1 MEKQKQ
7 LKCYC
12 PRCNNNTNHLV
23 LHSEIERS
31 DDEDFWWQSTY
42 SIVKCMGCDGIQFY
56 KEDLDESDFE
66 YYGDGEV
73 EPNARITTFPRQK
86 NKVAPLRNT
95 WEIPAMIRS
104 LYIETIDCLN
114 SNRLQLAAAGFRAII
129 EAICRD
135 AAVPGRNLES
145 MINNLAKSHIIT
157 AKDRDHLHAIRFMG
171 NDSIH
176 SIKRYREEEVVIVA
190 HIVNAILTSLY
201 LIAREVES
209 LDIKPISKYSDFE
222 EILNESVAKRTV
234 GEIDILRNFIRHDRR
249 IISEDIPKFE
259 SELQKHIADG
269 SYTKLSLSGTP
280 ASGRSQQY
288 KIESL

>member
-104 LYIETIDCLN
+104 LYTETIDCLN

-135 AAVPGRNLES
+135 AAVPGRNL
-145 MINNLAKSHIIT
+145 
-157 AKDRDHLHAIRFMG
+157 
-171 NDSIH
+171 
-176 SIKRYREEEVVIVA
+176 
-190 HIVNAILTSLY
+190 
-201 LIAREVES
+201 
-209 LDIKPISKYSDFE
+209 
-222 EILNESVAKRTV
+222 
-234 GEIDILRNFIRHDRR
+234 
-249 IISEDIPKFE
+249 
-259 SELQKHIADG
+259 
-269 SYTKLSLSGTP
+269 
-280 ASGRSQQY
+280 
-288 KIESL
+288 